1 MKPAVISF
9 QNVQKVYPN
18 GTVGLKNINLDIQKG
33 EFVAIVGLSGAGKST
48 FLRTINKMHNIS
60 SGDVK
65 INQQSIVHYK
75 GRQLRKLRRNI
86 GMIFQNFNLVSQ
98 STVQRNV
105 LNGRVGY
112 YSTWRTLLGL
122 FSKEDQRKAIEALR
136 TVHLLDK
143 LYTRVDEL
151 SGGQQQ
157 RVAIARALMQDP
169 QIMLADEPVASLDPM
184 TSQAVMDDLKQLN
197 DKLGITV
204 VVNLHSVPLA
214 MQYASRIIG
223 LRNGKVVYDKPI
235 TEVQESDF
243 AQIYAKEG
251 GSTHAKS

>member
-251 GSTHAKS
+251 ESTHVKS